1 MEIINE
7 TLTAEVKAEIE
18 NLVEMAKSNECCMIT
33 SHRYAVQKGMVFDNK
48 KGWLPI
54 NVTRYIVNYG
64 SGIVSV
70 QDVIDG
76 CAMYDKHDI
85 EEAYLKPVSERE
97 IAKYGKITKFVIDY
111 KNVRRIYSAE

>member
-18 NLVEMAKSNECCMIT
+18 NLVKMAEQNEPCMIT
-33 SHRYAVQKGMVFDNK
+33 SARYAVQKGMVFDNK

-76 CAMYDKHDI
+76 CAMYNKHDI
-85 EEAYLKPVSERE
+85 EEAHLKPVSERE
-97 IAKYGKITKFVIDY
+97 IAKHGEIKKFVIDH
-111 KNVRRIYSAE
+111 NNIRTIYSAE